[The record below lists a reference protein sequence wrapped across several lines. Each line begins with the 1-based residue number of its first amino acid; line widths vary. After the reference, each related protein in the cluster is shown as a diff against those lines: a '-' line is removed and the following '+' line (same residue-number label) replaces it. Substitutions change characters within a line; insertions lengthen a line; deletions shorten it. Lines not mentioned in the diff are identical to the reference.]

1 MPKLM
6 NVGDVEAQKTI
17 SNFEFSARK
26 IEELGASEYTL
37 VVIEVD
43 ESGSVSD
50 FKSELEK
57 ALKSAVGACQKH
69 PRSENIMVRTVS
81 FNEDLREING
91 FVELS
96 SINVDDYDDQINPSG
111 GTALWDAT
119 LDSLEC
125 VKQYGEN
132 LVDMDYSCNAIMFII
147 TDGEENSSKIGSTD
161 KIKKT
166 IQKIKKEEKLESIQ
180 TVLVGVGD
188 EPEVQQY
195 LESFKDEVGIDQFV
209 WIGDATP
216 AKLAKLGNFVS
227 QSISSTSQALG
238 TGAPSQDIT
247 F

>member
-6 NVGDVEAQKTI
+6 NVGDVEAQKTV

-26 IEELGASEYTL
+26 IDELGASEYTL
-37 VVIEVD
+37 AVIEVD
-43 ESGSVSD
+43 ESGSVID

-57 ALKSAVGACQKH
+57 VLQAAVGACQKH
-69 PRSENIMVRTVS
+69 PRSENIMVRTVA

-91 FVELS
+91 FVELD
-96 SINVDDYDDQINPSG
+96 SINIDDYKDQINPGG
-111 GTALWDAT
+111 GTALHDAT

-132 LVDMDYSCNAIMFII
+132 LVDMDYNCNAIMFII
-147 TDGEENSSKIGSTD
+147 TDGDENSSRIGNTS
-161 KIKKT
+161 KIKEL

-180 TVLVGVGD
+180 TVLVGVG
-188 EPEVQQY
+188 EEQQVKQY
-195 LESFKDEVGIDQFV
+195 LESFKDEVGIDEFV
-209 WIGDATP
+209 WLGDATP